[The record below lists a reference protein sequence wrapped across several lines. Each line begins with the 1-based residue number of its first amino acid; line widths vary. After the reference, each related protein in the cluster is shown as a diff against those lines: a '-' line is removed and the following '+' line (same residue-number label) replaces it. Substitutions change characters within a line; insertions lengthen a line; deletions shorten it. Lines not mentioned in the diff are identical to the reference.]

1 MGDLSIINDL
11 MAKDRN
17 IASMIPYSHHV
28 SDDIIATR
36 KGEYLSCIRLVGRTH
51 IAADVADVVK
61 WIDDLNASMRS
72 IPGEDTEHISLWVHT
87 VRRKQTINHT
97 KVFPNKFSQE
107 LADKYNRIFDKKSL
121 MVNEIYLT
129 IIYRPVINKT
139 NRFFAKF
146 EKLKLHERIEQ
157 QEAYLQRLN
166 NVTNLLLQGLR
177 AYEPTR
183 LGVYEHKGRMFC
195 EMLEFFAYLI
205 THKKTRVPVT
215 RERYYNYLATSR
227 LMFSK
232 HGEMGEI
239 RYIDGSKFFGM
250 LELKEYD
257 NFSVPGHFNI
267 LLESDCELVVAQS
280 FTIITKPAAEG
291 FLKRHKKFLI
301 DSEDVAV
308 SQVAS
313 MDVALDQL
321 VSGAFV
327 MGEHHLTVCVFDD
340 KPSQVAAHLQSIS
353 ADFTEVGVIPTFLD
367 LALES
372 GYFAQL
378 PANFEQRPRP
388 AVITSQNFWSFNS
401 LHNFMNGKPF
411 NNPWGDA
418 VAMFQST
425 SGTPYHFN
433 FHRSPKYENSI
444 GKKYDGNTLIFGKTG
459 SGKTTLSNFLLAN
472 FLSVPDL
479 RIVAFDKDRGLEL
492 FIRSVKGKYL
502 PLETGK
508 PTGFNPLQL
517 PDDPYNRKF
526 IKNWLYEL
534 LATDDYGIGYND
546 EIELNN
552 AIELIYEHEFQDRR
566 LSIFVQGLPNPMA
579 DSDED
584 VRPTVYE
591 RLRKW
596 WGNGEYA
603 WIFDNPTDTLDVTI
617 YNVYGFDV
625 TDFLEDAKLRP
636 VIIMYLTYRTQ
647 QMIDGRPFVYFF
659 DEFWRLAEDEYFQ
672 LLFKNK
678 LKTIRK
684 ENGICVFASQEPNDA
699 LASPIAKTMVSQ
711 CATQILLE
719 NPKADYDDYVNGLKL
734 SETEYEIVR
743 KIPDRSYQF
752 LVKQG
757 AGDVGQSALLKFMLP
772 NFDKEMLILSG
783 TPDNAELANE
793 IMERVGSEDPDVW
806 LPVFYQELG
815 YN

>member
-1 MGDLSIINDL
+1 M
-11 MAKDRN
+11 
-17 IASMIPYSHHV
+17 
-28 SDDIIATR
+28 
-36 KGEYLSCIRLVGRTH
+36 
-51 IAADVADVVK
+51 
-61 WIDDLNASMRS
+61 
-72 IPGEDTEHISLWVHT
+72 
-87 VRRKQTINHT
+87 
-97 KVFPNKFSQE
+97 
-107 LADKYNRIFDKKSL
+107 
-121 MVNEIYLT
+121 
-129 IIYRPVINKT
+129 
-139 NRFFAKF
+139 
-146 EKLKLHERIEQ
+146 
-157 QEAYLQRLN
+157 
-166 NVTNLLLQGLR
+166 
-177 AYEPTR
+177 
-183 LGVYEHKGRMFC
+183 
-195 EMLEFFAYLI
+195 
-205 THKKTRVPVT
+205 
-215 RERYYNYLATSR
+215 
-227 LMFSK
+227 
-232 HGEMGEI
+232 
-239 RYIDGSKFFGM
+239 
-250 LELKEYD
+250 
-257 NFSVPGHFNI
+257 
-267 LLESDCELVVAQS
+267 
-280 FTIITKPAAEG
+280 
-291 FLKRHKKFLI
+291 
-301 DSEDVAV
+301 
-308 SQVAS
+308 
-313 MDVALDQL
+313 
-321 VSGAFV
+321 
-327 MGEHHLTVCVFDD
+327 
-340 KPSQVAAHLQSIS
+340 
-353 ADFTEVGVIPTFLD
+353 
-367 LALES
+367 
-372 GYFAQL
+372 
-378 PANFEQRPRP
+378 
-388 AVITSQNFWSFNS
+388 
-401 LHNFMNGKPF
+401 
-411 NNPWGDA
+411 
-418 VAMFQST
+418 
-425 SGTPYHFN
+425 
-433 FHRSPKYENSI
+433 
-444 GKKYDGNTLIFGKTG
+444 
-459 SGKTTLSNFLLAN
+459 
-472 FLSVPDL
+472 PDL